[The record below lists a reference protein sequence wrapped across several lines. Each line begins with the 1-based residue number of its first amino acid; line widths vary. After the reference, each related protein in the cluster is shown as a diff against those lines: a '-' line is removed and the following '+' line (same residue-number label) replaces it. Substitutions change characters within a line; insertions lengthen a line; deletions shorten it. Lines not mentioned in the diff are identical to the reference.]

1 VAAAAVLVIQVVA
14 LILTVEVAAIVAPTV
29 EVAVVVVQG
38 VLPLAPQK
46 RKRKITQVAVI
57 VIRLLYN
64 SKR

>member
-1 VAAAAVLVIQVVA
+1 
-14 LILTVEVAAIVAPTV
+14 V

-38 VLPLAPQK
+38 VLPLALPK